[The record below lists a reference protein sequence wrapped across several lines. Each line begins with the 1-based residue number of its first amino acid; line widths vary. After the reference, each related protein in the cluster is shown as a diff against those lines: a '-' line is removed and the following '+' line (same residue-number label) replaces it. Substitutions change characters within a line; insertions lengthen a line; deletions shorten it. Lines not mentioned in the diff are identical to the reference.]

1 MSGRYSPPIPWLL
14 KQSGGGQ
21 GSGRTDEDLAM
32 AQEGMWVAVLVLA
45 GMAAWVDW
53 RSRRIPNWLTVAG
66 AAFGFALNS
75 FLWGW
80 NGAKSSLGGL
90 LLVLVL
96 LLPFVALRGL
106 GAGDWKLMGALG
118 AMVGVMQVFGMLL
131 ATVLIAGLMAIVQIT
146 LRKRWRASL
155 GNLGQLAK
163 GIFVF
168 RLRPHPVISLDNP
181 TLLTLPFGVAAG
193 IAVGV
198 CYVLRFV
205 NL

>member
-1 MSGRYSPPIPWLL
+1 
-14 KQSGGGQ
+14 
-21 GSGRTDEDLAM
+21 M
-32 AQEGMWVAVLVLA
+32 AQEGLWAAVLVLA

-53 RSRRIPNWLTVAG
+53 RSRRIPNWLTVTGVAL
-66 AAFGFALNS
+66 GFTLNT

-90 LLVLVL
+90 VVILVL
-96 LLPFVALRGL
+96 LLPLVVLRGL

-118 AMVGVMQVFGMLL
+118 AMVGIKQVLRMLV
-131 ATVLIAGLMAIVQIT
+131 ATVLIAGLMAMVQIT

-155 GNLGQLAK
+155 GNLGELAK
-163 GIFVF
+163 GSFVF
-168 RLRPHPVISLDNP
+168 GLRPHPVISLDNP

-193 IAVGV
+193 IAAAV

-205 NL
+205 NP